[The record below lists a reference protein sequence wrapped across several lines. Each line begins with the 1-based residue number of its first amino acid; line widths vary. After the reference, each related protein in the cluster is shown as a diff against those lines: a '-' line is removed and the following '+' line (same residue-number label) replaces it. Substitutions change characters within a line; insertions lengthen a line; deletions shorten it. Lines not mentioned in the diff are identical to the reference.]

1 MAVALYFRCAVA
13 YEICPFLFNGN
24 KLYIYIFQISKFA
37 KTNLACF
44 GIIVYGHFHS
54 DKLGCNVDVV
64 FRKTKK
70 KQPS

>member
-1 MAVALYFRCAVA
+1 LLMKFVIFFLMAT
-13 YEICPFLFNGN
+13 N
-24 KLYIYIFQISKFA
+24 YIYIFQISKFA

-70 KQPS
+70 KQLS